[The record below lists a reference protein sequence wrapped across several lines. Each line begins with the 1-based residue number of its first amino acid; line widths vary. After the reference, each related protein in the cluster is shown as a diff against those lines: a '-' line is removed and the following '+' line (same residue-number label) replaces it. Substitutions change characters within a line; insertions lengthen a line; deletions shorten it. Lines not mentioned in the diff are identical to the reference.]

1 MSSSV
6 FPFYS
11 WASVVGQGASD
22 RYGITRSLP
31 ALHYR
36 HFLVIIIIII
46 TPLLSKAFN
55 RQVSDR
61 LERFME
67 RSGVL
72 PPTKF
77 ADWKDIGTSHAS
89 LCAFHTLQSA
99 LKPCA

>member
-1 MSSSV
+1 M
-6 FPFYS
+6 
-11 WASVVGQGASD
+11 GQVASD

-36 HFLVIIIIII
+36 HFLVIIIIIIII

-72 PPTKF
+72 PTTKF
-77 ADWKDIGTSHAS
+77 ADWKGMGTSHAS

-99 LKPCA
+99 LKPCAEG